1 MDGRIGPITILPDQM
16 NIFNSLSV
24 LITILLFEAW
34 VYPAVNKIFTLTP
47 LRKIA
52 IGGILTGIA
61 FVMSG
66 LLQLRINETLEP
78 SPADGYAYL
87 QIVGRAPSEF
97 FAGGIPL
104 KSGRNVFPTGLIE
117 LTSAGGQRFNLTLS
131 PNDAYAMS
139 AYRRDGDK

>member
-34 VYPAVNKIFTLTP
+34 VYPAVNKVFTLTP

-52 IGGILTGIA
+52 IGGILTGVA

-66 LLQLRINETLEP
+66 LLQVNWKLITIPVLIFSSKSIKLWNQHRQTVIPICKLSEPLRLSSLP
-78 SPADGYAYL
+78 P
-87 QIVGRAPSEF
+87 
-97 FAGGIPL
+97 
-104 KSGRNVFPTGLIE
+104 VF
-117 LTSAGGQRFNLTLS
+117 R
-131 PNDAYAMS
+131 
-139 AYRRDGDK
+139 